1 MTLQEAIQ
9 VRHSV
14 RQYKDTAIEAEKI
27 AQLQAL
33 IDEGN
38 REAGVHIQL
47 VTNEPNAFS
56 GGLAKYGKFSGVSNY
71 LAMIGKKGSA
81 EATGYCGYDLQN
93 HHHALADA
101 EACAVI
107 AQQIL

>member
-1 MTLQEAIQ
+1 MTIQEAIQ

-33 IDEGN
+33 IDECN

-56 GGLAKYGKFSGVSNY
+56 GGLAKDLIRNSYEIVKAKY
-71 LAMIGKKGSA
+71 TKKK
-81 EATGYCGYDLQN
+81 
-93 HHHALADA
+93 
-101 EACAVI
+101 
-107 AQQIL
+107 